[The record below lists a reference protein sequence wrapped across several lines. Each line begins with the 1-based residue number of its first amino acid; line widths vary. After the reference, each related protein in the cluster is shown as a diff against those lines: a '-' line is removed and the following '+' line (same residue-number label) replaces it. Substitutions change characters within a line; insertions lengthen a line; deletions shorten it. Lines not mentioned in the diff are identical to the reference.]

1 MTAGIMEAAVTAAP
15 ELVFGPGRVLELG
28 LVLAGLAAAGILFRR
43 FPKLPEGEPRSSGL
57 PPVSV
62 IIPAR
67 NEEETLPLLLADLKC
82 QTAAPFEILCVD
94 DDSADDT
101 ARVARAGGARV
112 ISVQEKPAGWIGKSW
127 ACISGARAAKGELL
141 LFLDADVR
149 LAPDGLARLLHAQQ
163 SLGGTV
169 SVQPWHR
176 TQKAYEQSSL
186 MFNLLQIGANGAA
199 MAEPVQM
206 GLYGPVIL
214 MSPAD
219 YWQIGGHE
227 TVRGS
232 IVEDVALGLALKQAG
247 LPYKAFIGD
256 ESVAFRMYPGGFRSL
271 IQGWTKN
278 LASGAAKAPLHLLI
292 LTFLWIT
299 SMMSVPIQLI
309 RYGILGEFQWM
320 ILYAALYLVWILF
333 LVKTVPRIGRFRP
346 WIIALY
352 PVSLVLMV
360 WVFAVSLFSKL
371 SGRKVLWKGRAIDT
385 GGKPCE

>member
-1 MTAGIMEAAVTAAP
+1 MEAAVTAAP

-28 LVLAGLAAAGILFRR
+28 LYFGGPGGEGGAAA
-43 FPKLPEGEPRSSGL
+43 
-57 PPVSV
+57 VS
-62 IIPAR
+62 R
-67 NEEETLPLLLADLKC
+67 C
-82 QTAAPFEILCVD
+82 RC
-94 DDSADDT
+94 
-101 ARVARAGGARV
+101 
-112 ISVQEKPAGWIGKSW
+112 PAGPGWT
-127 ACISGARAAKGELL
+127 GAPASRAAVPG
-141 LFLDADVR
+141 
-149 LAPDGLARLLHAQQ
+149 
-163 SLGGTV
+163 GGTV

-247 LPYKAFIGD
+247 LPYKTFIGD

-299 SMMSVPIQLI
+299 SMMSVPVQLI
-309 RYGILGEFQWM
+309 RYGILGEFQWV

-360 WVFAVSLFSKL
+360 WVFAVSLFNKL

>member
-1 MTAGIMEAAVTAAP
+1 MMAPFTEAVLVIAP
-15 ELVFGPGRVLELG
+15 GQVIELG
-28 LVLAGLAAAGILFRR
+28 LVLAGLLAAGILFRR
-43 FPKLPEGEPRSSGL
+43 FPKLPETVPGPSGL

-67 NEEETLPLLLADLKC
+67 NEEGSLPLLLADLSR
-82 QTAAPFEILCVD
+82 QSVPAFEILCVD
-94 DDSADDT
+94 DDSTDDT

-112 ISVQEKPAGWIGKSW
+112 ISLHDKPAGWIGKSW
-127 ACISGARAAKGELL
+127 ACISGARAAKGERL

-149 LAPDGLARLLHAQQ
+149 LAPDGLKRLLYAQQ

-176 TQKAYEQSSL
+176 TEKVYEQTSL
-186 MFNLLQIGANGAA
+186 LFNLLQIGANGAA

-214 MSPAD
+214 MTPAD

-227 TVRGS
+227 AVKGS

-247 LPYKAFIGD
+247 LPYKTFIGD
-256 ESVAFRMYPGGFRSL
+256 GSVAFRMYPGGFRSL
-271 IQGWTKN
+271 VQGWTKN
-278 LASGAAKAPLHLLI
+278 LASGAAKAPLHLL
-292 LTFLWIT
+292 TASFLWIT
-299 SMMSVPIQLI
+299 SMMSVPVQLI

-320 ILYAALYLVWILF
+320 TLYAGLYLVWVLF
-333 LVKTVPRIGRFRP
+333 LVKIVPKIGRFQP
-346 WIIALY
+346 WSIALY
-352 PVSLVLMV
+352 PVSLVLMI
-360 WVFAVSLFSKL
+360 WVFAVSLFKKL

-385 GGKPCE
+385 GDKPCD